1 LSINEI
7 VNYARVDALS
17 RERSGKKWNLST
29 LPFRFLLLLG
39 ATLPEDGEE
48 KVEIRPI

>member
-1 LSINEI
+1 M
-7 VNYARVDALS
+7 
-17 RERSGKKWNLST
+17 SGKQSKKAL
-29 LPFRFLLLLG
+29 FLCNMQVLLLG